1 MALDQ
6 RADAVFRVIRRR
18 ISNLPASRKCPA
30 RLPRLD
36 STKRIVSSMDKVA
49 FSRAFKPIGFSL
61 PINNLQKWRVSEADK
76 SSRTSDATEIA
87 FSFSLN
93 LILLLLFHSSF
104 SSSN

>member
-49 FSRAFKPIGFSL
+49 FSRAANRMSTRGIGGWPF
-61 PINNLQKWRVSEADK
+61 DK
-76 SSRTSDATEIA
+76 SVNKTQPFNFPPYQQPTKMEVKRSRQE
-87 FSFSLN
+87 FQN
-93 LILLLLFHSSF
+93 
-104 SSSN
+104 